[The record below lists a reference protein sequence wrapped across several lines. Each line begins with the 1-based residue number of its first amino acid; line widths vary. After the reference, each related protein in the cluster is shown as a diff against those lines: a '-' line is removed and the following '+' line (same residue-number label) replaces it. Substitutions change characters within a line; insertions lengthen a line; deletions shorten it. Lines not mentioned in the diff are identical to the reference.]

1 MPDKPRWYKTSD
13 MARIYVGPHVENI
26 VFTSDVAQSQRR
38 FVHPGITYTQG
49 DLDRMKAMVE
59 ARQEPY
65 YSTFLKL
72 KESSYSS
79 LDAPV
84 VNRGE
89 QIKEGRF
96 NATIGVDGRRAH
108 DLALLW
114 HLTGEEAYARKA
126 VEYLNANSYY
136 TNTSSRGTGPLDN
149 GKIYL
154 LIDAAEMMRDYSGWT
169 RQDQQ
174 RFKDMLVYPGYSNT
188 ENYSAKYANYL
199 DDTKNGVTFYWNI
212 YNFDVARFG
221 NQGLFAAR
229 SMMAMAIYLDNE
241 IMYDRAYR
249 YLLGMK
255 HRKDDLPYPS
265 GPAISSDQ
273 PIHVSPTMIDY
284 KLLQRKNDIQDYG
297 YDEQLQ
303 YYIYPN
309 GQCQES
315 SRDQGHVLAGLHN
328 YVAIAEMAWNQGDS
342 LYSSLDNRLLLG
354 LEWSYRYNLS
364 SIITCQVF
372 NLTKNR
378 KHLGSQQD

>member
-1 MPDKPRWYKTSD
+1 MID
-13 MARIYVGPHVENI
+13 RIICFIILVWIGNGHIPVQ
-26 VFTSDVAQSQRR
+26 AQRN

-49 DLDRMKAMVE
+49 DLDRMKAMVA

-72 KESSYSS
+72 KESPYSS
-79 LDAPV
+79 LTAV
-84 VNRGE
+84 AANRGK

-96 NATIGVDGRRAH
+96 NATIGIDGRRAH

-114 HLTGEEAYARKA
+114 HLTDDEAYARKA

-136 TNTSSRGTGPLDN
+136 TNTSARGTGPLDN

-154 LIDAAEMMRDYSGWT
+154 LIDAAELMRDYPGWKKED
-169 RQDQQ
+169 RQ
-174 RFKDMLVYPGYSNT
+174 RFKDMLVYPGYSHT
-188 ENYSAKYANYL
+188 EDLAAKYVDYW
-199 DDTKNGVTFYWNI
+199 DDSKNGITFYWNI

-229 SMMAMAIYLDNE
+229 SIMAMGIYLDNE
-241 IMYDRAYR
+241 KMYERAYR

-255 HRKDDLPYPS
+255 HREDDLPYPP
-265 GPAISSDQ
+265 GPPVASEELIRKT
-273 PIHVSPTMIDY
+273 PTIIDY
-284 KLLQRKNDIQDYG
+284 KLVGRENKISDYG

-315 SRDQGHVLAGLHN
+315 SRDQGHVLAGVH
-328 YVAIAEMAWNQGDS
+328 
-342 LYSSLDNRLLLG
+342 
-354 LEWSYRYNLS
+354 
-364 SIITCQVF
+364 
-372 NLTKNR
+372 K
-378 KHLGSQQD
+378 